1 MVSDCLWPHGLQLV
15 RLLCPWNPQG
25 NSTRVGSHSV
35 SRRPAQPK
43 DQTQIYCI
51 AGRFLTIWATGKSQS
66 QRRAISKNIQ
76 TTIQLYTFPMVVR
89 LWSKSFKLGFQMY
102 KLDLENTEEAEI
114 KLQTSTESNK
124 SKIILEK
131 TSTSASLAL
140 TLWIATNCGKFLKKW
155 EY

>member
-1 MVSDCLWPHGLQLV
+1 
-15 RLLCPWNPQG
+15 
-25 NSTRVGSHSV
+25 
-35 SRRPAQPK
+35 
-43 DQTQIYCI
+43 
-51 AGRFLTIWATGKSQS
+51 
-66 QRRAISKNIQ
+66 
-76 TTIQLYTFPMVVR
+76 MVVR

-155 EY
+155 AY